1 MRLTISSFLC
11 LSLLKQTAAL
21 PSNQAR
27 QDVGIQS
34 VNLVFNSQCA
44 RQKDITDAW
53 DDAIKIVTDLPQV
66 DFNDGA
72 AIDYFG
78 APGWNMDY
86 RSKIQ
91 AVFDSAKTFG
101 QGWKITPTPFKVQIN
116 VDCGADT
123 TRELDERCKGKGVG
137 LKAYTWNTKDVNG
150 NSPKGY
156 NDKSATMN
164 MYVCNSWFAY
174 SSLTDRINEWKNDP
188 DRNKRYNMDYY
199 TNRAYV
205 ILHEMMHANRITYE
219 ANGNRHIQDMTMH
232 IYEFVP
238 GAGRN
243 YTRKLIPLDA
253 YGSLGTK
260 ILARTRRD
268 TIASDITRNA
278 RLASKCI
285 KPTRDTQSLKTHNG
299 RYPSLPIANAEA
311 IGDIYPRTG
320 SVVITDGSDWGV
332 DGTNLE
338 EILTD
343 GDDLTFTTSEDI
355 TADVGD
361 LNDEEFLGPLTDLEW
376 IADDQ
381 YPSDYIQQQ
390 KEWAS
395 MLDTPTSTAT
405 PTPTPTSISTP
416 TPTPTEAAPSGP
428 TTDLQCNGL
437 ESKIYMHPDTLVGNI
452 QAFCQTAVA
461 QGVQDKDSGSI
472 FRNYNPGTLD
482 EVDIAIDWPSG
493 VNIPFDEPEC
503 NNQLLATSNGCD
515 GNDPANPVNWKGGG
529 TTTITTTNPDLKVLY
544 HITPKAPRQPLPN
557 TPGGSCNTAYK
568 FLYDEFWIGGNGYAT
583 ADFGQGS
590 GGLLQQLKGCDGLTG
605 WNFNYGLGDDGR
617 EWSANGHLLIGKRDC
632 VVRAIASAGG
642 PSDIHCSGSS

>member
-53 DDAIKIVTDLPQV
+53 DDAIKIVTGLPQV

-164 MYVCNSWFAY
+164 
-174 SSLTDRINEWKNDP
+174 I
-188 DRNKRYNMDYY
+188 
-199 TNRAYV
+199 V

-278 RLASKCI
+278 DSFAQYALAKYV
-285 KPTRDTQSLKTHNG
+285 QSQIG
-299 RYPSLPIANAEA
+299 EYPSLPIANAEA
-311 IGDIYPRTG
+311 IGDIYPRTS

-343 GDDLTFTTSEDI
+343 GDALTFTTSEDI

-461 QGVQDKDSGSI
+461 QGVQDTDSGSI
-472 FRNYNPGTLD
+472 FRNYNPG
-482 EVDIAIDWPSG
+482 VS
-493 VNIPFDEPEC
+493 PFSYARPRD
-503 NNQLLATSNGCD
+503 
-515 GNDPANPVNWKGGG
+515 
-529 TTTITTTNPDLKVLY
+529 TN
-544 HITPKAPRQPLPN
+544 
-557 TPGGSCNTAYK
+557 
-568 FLYDEFWIGGNGYAT
+568 
-583 ADFGQGS
+583 
-590 GGLLQQLKGCDGLTG
+590 
-605 WNFNYGLGDDGR
+605 
-617 EWSANGHLLIGKRDC
+617 
-632 VVRAIASAGG
+632 
-642 PSDIHCSGSS
+642 